1 MIMAGRGFGKS
12 RSGAEWVQEK
22 ARAMPGSR
30 GAMVART
37 AADVRDVMVEGV
49 SGILAI
55 AEDDFV
61 PEYRPGKRRLEWP
74 NGSTALLYSGEEP
87 NALRGPAFHWAWC
100 DELAAW
106 KYVDTWD
113 MLQFGLRLGENPQ
126 CCITTTPRPT
136 KVIKDL
142 VKDEHCIVV
151 RGSTYDN
158 RPNLA
163 PGFFRQ
169 IIKKYEGTRLGRQEL
184 NAELLEDN
192 PGALWTRAILDET
205 RVRAVPEL
213 VRIVVGVDPEASSE
227 DDSAETGIIV
237 VGLGT
242 DGHGYVLDDCTLR
255 GLPGEWGA
263 QAVSAFSRWQANKV
277 VGEVN
282 NGGEM
287 VGYVVG
293 ICANEAGVFVPYE
306 AKRASHSKEA
316 RADPVSALYQ
326 QRRVHHVGTYAELE
340 DQLTEWVPGKGI
352 KSPDRLD
359 ALVWALTDLMVDVI
373 EEATVWDEPPEPL
386 TTW

>member
-1 MIMAGRGFGKS
+1 
-12 RSGAEWVQEK
+12 
-22 ARAMPGSR
+22 
-30 GAMVART
+30 MVART

-49 SGILAI
+49 SGILADSP
-55 AEDDFV
+55 EDFM

-87 NALRGPAFHWAWC
+87 NALRGPAFHWAWA

-106 KYVDTWD
+106 KYPDTWD

-136 KVIKDL
+136 KIIKDL
-142 VKDEHCIVV
+142 VADPFCIVV

-158 RPNLA
+158 RANLA

-192 PGALWTRAILDET
+192 PGALWTRAIIDAN
-205 RVRAVPEL
+205 RVSALPEL
-213 VRIVVGVDPEASSE
+213 VRIVVGVDPEASSGE
-227 DDSAETGIIV
+227 ESAETGILV
-237 VGLGT
+237 VGLGA
-242 DGHGYVLDDCTLR
+242 DGHGYVLDDVTIR
-255 GLPGEWGA
+255 GTPGEWGA
-263 QAVSAFSRWQANKV
+263 QAVSAYSRWEANKV

-293 ICANEAGVFVPYE
+293 TCANAANVFVPYR
-306 AKRASHSKEA
+306 AVRASHSKEA
-316 RADPVSALYQ
+316 RADPVSALYAQ
-326 QRRVHHVGTYAELE
+326 GLVHHVGVFAELE
-340 DQLTEWVPGKGI
+340 DQMTEWVPGQGMR
-352 KSPDRLD
+352 SPDRVD
-359 ALVWALTDLMVDVI
+359 ALVWAITDLMLDI
-373 EEATVWDEPPEPL
+373 EYEATVYDEVPAPI
-386 TTW
+386 TSW

>member
-1 MIMAGRGFGKS
+1 MLAGRGFGKS
-12 RSGAEWVQEK
+12 RSGAEWCIEK
-22 ARAMPGSR
+22 AREMPGSR

-49 SGILAI
+49 SGILADSP
-55 AEDDFV
+55 EDFM

-87 NALRGPAFHWAWC
+87 NALRGPAFHWAWA

-106 KYVDTWD
+106 KYPDTWD

-136 KVIKDL
+136 KIIKDL
-142 VKDEHCIVV
+142 VADPFCIVV

-158 RPNLA
+158 RANLA

-192 PGALWTRAILDET
+192 PGALWTRAIIDAN
-205 RVRAVPEL
+205 RVSALPEL
-213 VRIVVGVDPEASSE
+213 VRIVVGVDPEASSGE
-227 DDSAETGIIV
+227 ESAETGILV
-237 VGLGT
+237 VGLGA
-242 DGHGYVLDDCTLR
+242 DGHGYVLDDVTIR
-255 GLPGEWGA
+255 GTPGEWGA
-263 QAVSAFSRWQANKV
+263 QAVSAYSRWEANKV

-293 ICANEAGVFVPYE
+293 TCANAANVFVPYR
-306 AKRASHSKEA
+306 AVRASHSKEA
-316 RADPVSALYQ
+316 RADPVSALYAQ
-326 QRRVHHVGTYAELE
+326 GLVHHVGVFAELE
-340 DQLTEWVPGKGI
+340 DQMTEWVPGQGMR
-352 KSPDRLD
+352 SPDRVD
-359 ALVWALTDLMVDVI
+359 ALVWAITDLMLDI
-373 EEATVWDEPPEPL
+373 EYEATVYDEVPAPI
-386 TTW
+386 TSW